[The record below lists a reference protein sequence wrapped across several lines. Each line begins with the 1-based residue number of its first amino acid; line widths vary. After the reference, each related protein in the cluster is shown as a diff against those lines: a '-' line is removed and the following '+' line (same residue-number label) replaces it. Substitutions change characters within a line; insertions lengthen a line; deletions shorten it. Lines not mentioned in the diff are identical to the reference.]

1 MAEIA
6 DVGVIS
12 ILMMMK
18 SYADT
23 LNYLFTFFNYSITN
37 VVRYFLYAFLFS
49 YQTYVCMWKYFSCFQ
64 WVKSLFLNQFYQEVI

>member
-12 ILMMMK
+12 VLMVMK

-37 VVRYFLYAFLFS
+37 VVRYFCMRFFFRIKHMC
-49 YQTYVCMWKYFSCFQ
+49 VCGNIFPVS
-64 WVKSLFLNQFYQEVI
+64 SG